1 MKYFDFRSDTVTL
14 PTESMRKAMYTA
26 EVGDDVYGDDPTVRL
41 LEEKSAALLNKEAA
55 LFVPSGTFGNQLAVL
70 THTKR
75 GDEVLLGDNCHIVM
89 HEVGAA
95 ALISGVQLRQVP
107 TINGAMNPQQ
117 VEKMIRAEDLHY
129 PDTGLI
135 CVENAHS
142 SGTVIKLSEM
152 RSIYQMAKAHHI
164 PVHLDGARLF
174 NAAIALGVEAHELAT
189 YADTV
194 MFCLSKG
201 LCAPVGSML
210 VGSRTFIE
218 RARKNRKLMGG
229 GLRQAGI
236 LAAAGI
242 VALDEMIDRLAID
255 HELAKQLAEKLS
267 TIEGITVLD
276 DRLDINM
283 VFVKIRMKMGDDAFV
298 ESLLNKGLKINGPE
312 DGEYRFV
319 TNYWTPDEAI
329 DLLVESIRTFLEDK

>member
-1 MKYFDFRSDTVTL
+1 MQYFDFRSDTVTL
-14 PTESMRKAMYTA
+14 PTERMREAMFHA
-26 EVGDDVYGDDPTVRL
+26 VVGDDVYGDDPTVKQ
-41 LEEKSAALLNKEAA
+41 LEEISARRLGKEAA
-55 LFVPSGTFGNQLAVL
+55 LFVPSGTFGNQLAIL

-75 GDEVLLGDNCHIVM
+75 GDEVILGDSCHIVM

-107 TINGAMNPQQ
+107 TKHGSMNPLD
-117 VEKMIRAEDLHY
+117 VKRFIRTDDIHY

-152 RSIYQMAKAHHI
+152 KSIYDLAKANKI

-174 NAAIALGVEAHELAT
+174 NASHALNVSPLELAEQ
-189 YADTV
+189 ADSI

-210 VGSRTFIE
+210 VGNKAFID
-218 RARKNRKLMGG
+218 RARKNRKLLGG
-229 GLRQAGI
+229 GLRQAGF

-242 VALDEMIDRLAID
+242 VALDEMTDRLIHD
-255 HELAKQLAEKLS
+255 HENAKMLAEGLS
-267 TIEGITVLD
+267 EIEGITVLD
-276 DRLDINM
+276 DRIDINM
-283 VFVKIRMKMGDDAFV
+283 VFCKIRLKQTEETFV
-298 ESLLNKGLKINGPE
+298 ASLLERGIKVNGSE
-312 DGEYRFV
+312 EGEFRFV
-319 TNYWTPDEAI
+319 TNYWTPPEAI
-329 DLLVESIRTFLEDK
+329 NALIEGIKYSLGAQ

>member
-70 THTKR
+70 THTER
-75 GDEVLLGDNCHIVM
+75 GDEVLLGDSCHIVM

-107 TINGAMNPQQ
+107 TINGSMNLHQI
-117 VEKMIRAEDLHY
+117 EKMIRVEDLHY

-135 CVENAHS
+135 CIENAHS

-152 RSIYQMAKAHHI
+152 RSIYQMAKSHHV

-189 YADTV
+189 CADSV

-210 VGSRTFIE
+210 VGSRAFIE

-242 VALDEMIDRLAID
+242 VALDEMVGRLATD

-267 TIEGITVLD
+267 AVEGITVLD

-283 VFVKIRMKMGDDAFV
+283 VFVKIKMKMSDEAFV

-319 TNYWTPDEAI
+319 TNYWTPEEAI
-329 DLLVESIRTFLEDK
+329 ELLVQSIKTCLEGK

>member
-1 MKYFDFRSDTVTL
+1 MKYFDFRSDTVTM
-14 PTESMRKAMYTA
+14 PTDSMRQAMFKA
-26 EVGDDVYGDDPTVRL
+26 EVGDDVYGDDPTIIE
-41 LEEKSAALLNKEAA
+41 LEEKSAKMLGKEAA

-75 GDEVLLGDNCHIVM
+75 GDEVLLGDACHILM

-107 TINGAMNPQQ
+107 THNGSMQLKD
-117 VEKMIRAEDLHY
+117 VTRMIRTEDIHY

-135 CVENAHS
+135 CIENAHS
-142 SGTVIKLSEM
+142 SGAVIKMSEM
-152 RSIYQMAKAHHI
+152 KAVYELAGKHGI

-174 NAAIALGVEAHELAT
+174 NAAHALGVDAKEIAS
-189 YADTV
+189 YADTI

-210 VGSRTFIE
+210 VGTSVFIK

-229 GLRQAGI
+229 GLRQAGF

-242 VALDEMIDRLAID
+242 NALDEMVDRLGTD
-255 HELAKQLAEKLS
+255 HDLAKYMAEKLS
-267 TIEGITVLD
+267 EIDAITVLE

-283 VFVKIRMKMGDDAFV
+283 VFCKIKMKLSEEVFV
-298 ESLLNKGLKINGPE
+298 EKLLQSGIKINGTE
-312 DGEYRFV
+312 DGEFRFV
-319 TNYWTPDEAI
+319 TNYWTPIEA
-329 DLLVESIRTFLEDK
+329 VDKLCETIKDVLGE